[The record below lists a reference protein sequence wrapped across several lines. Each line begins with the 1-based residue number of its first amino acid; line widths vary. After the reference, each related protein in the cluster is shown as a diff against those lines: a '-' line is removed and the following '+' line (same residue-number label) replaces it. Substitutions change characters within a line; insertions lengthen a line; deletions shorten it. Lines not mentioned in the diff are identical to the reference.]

1 MNTILKM
8 IMLSINRES
17 ISKSHRHKAIL
28 NLRHL
33 IPSKNTTRGLGSIK
47 RKLMTMTLKISHI
60 PAIKMIQRT
69 IMKRKKTHHQNIM
82 LNTLIPQNHRMNRMK
97 KRMKKKKK
105 ALNTNN
111 AKKPMQILTKGNP
124 NNINITEKI
133 SSRNLKNLIG
143 KSFQNTVRRI
153 YK

>member
-1 MNTILKM
+1 MNTVLKM
-8 IMLSINRES
+8 IIPSINRES
-17 ISKSHRHKAIL
+17 ISRSHRNKAIL

-33 IPSKNTTRGLGSIK
+33 IPSKSMTRDLESIK

-60 PAIKMIQRT
+60 RAIRMIQRT
-69 IMKRKKTHHQNIM
+69 IMKRKKTHHQNII
-82 LNTLIPQNHRMNRMK
+82 LNTMILQNHRMNRMK

-111 AKKPMQILTKGNP
+111 AKKPMQILTKWNP

-133 SSRNLKNLIG
+133 SSRNLKNLIR
-143 KSFQNTVRRI
+143 KSFQNTVRRT